1 MRMLTGLVLT
11 ALLAA
16 GSGCARPDWIDQT
29 LVTVDVTG
37 VWRGAF
43 ARAGAGGGKS
53 NVELA
58 LQQSGPKVNGQLKGI
73 STAEYGLVEG
83 TVNGDV
89 FSFRTRRGDVTG
101 ELQVSGDEMVGP
113 VTTTTGP
120 GSVTLQRQP

>member
-1 MRMLTGLVLT
+1 MLTGLVLT

-37 VWRGAF
+37 VWRGNF

-53 NVELA
+53 NVELT
-58 LQQSGPKVNGQLKGI
+58 LQQSGPKVKGQLKGI
-73 STAEYGLVEG
+73 VTGEYGPVEG

-89 FSFRTRRGDVTG
+89 FRFRTHRGDVTG
-101 ELQVSGDEMVGP
+101 ELQVNGDEMAGP
-113 VTTTTGP
+113 VTASAGP
-120 GSVTLQRQP
+120 GSVILQRQP

>member
-1 MRMLTGLVLT
+1 MLTGLVLT
-11 ALLAA
+11 ALLVT
-16 GSGCARPDWIDQT
+16 GSGCARHDWIDQT

-53 NVELA
+53 NVELT

-73 STAEYGLVEG
+73 ETGGSGLVEG
-83 TVNGDV
+83 TVNGDM
-89 FSFRTRRGDVTG
+89 FRFRTGRGDVTG
-101 ELQVSGDEMVGP
+101 ELQVNGDEMAGP
-113 VTTTTGP
+113 VTMSFGQ